1 VGGVRREPLGAAGMS
16 RLALIYATEAEARRA
31 ASALDRIAHPDGT
44 VAVTLVRGGEVRGVV
59 ERPARAPVALVER
72 TREGWAV
79 LPLPDRLA
87 TTIEAK
93 AATLPQREVAVEGE
107 RVRVALMSERVVVE
121 PDASGPKDL
130 DPREPVGGGRG

>member
-1 VGGVRREPLGAAGMS
+1 MTRGLV
-16 RLALIYATEAEARRA
+16 YATEAEARRHVA
-31 ASALDRIAHPDGT
+31 ALERVYRPDGT
-44 VAVTLVRGGEVRGVV
+44 ERYERVRNGVVVERGV
-59 ERPARAPVALVER
+59 RPARAPVALVEQ

-87 TTIEAK
+87 GAIETK
-93 AATLPQREVAVEGE
+93 AAALPQREVTVEGE
-107 RVRVALMSERVVVE
+107 RVRVASMSERVVVE